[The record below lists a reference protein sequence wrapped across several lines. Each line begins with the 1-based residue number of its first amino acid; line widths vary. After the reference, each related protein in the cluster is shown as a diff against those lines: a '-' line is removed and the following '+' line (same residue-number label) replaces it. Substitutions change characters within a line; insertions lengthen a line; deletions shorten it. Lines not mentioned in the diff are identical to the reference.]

1 MPKPPIPELQ
11 PHQLPKFSGI
21 GSPVRFYVTHP
32 ALRAL
37 IALCAAVFFTFLTTF
52 VDHLIRHEYSISS
65 TVLSI
70 PINDHVFLFGVG
82 VFWLICVL
90 GLGYIIYRILEPLG
104 ILLHALR
111 RSQRFNRLLTRRSDY
126 VMPSQFNRWLD
137 QRIPFY
143 RSYENRWLW
152 VLLCL
157 VVGGIVT
164 PLGLHF
170 LVHVLPIPPNLR
182 SFVEWEQLRIEVPN
196 DIWTL
201 TPLQLMLIGLVTT
214 TILLTV
220 YLLYYVR
227 RVSPKAIITEFKA
240 LTIDESY
247 TGYINTVAT
256 TSRRLLYEELR
267 RIAELLQRNQ
277 IENIHFVPEDA
288 NALIMTSG
296 IETELFTTLQSV
308 VTVEVA
314 NTNSTIDL
322 GRIYAFLTRSLAT
335 ILINGGVQRHD
346 NGAVEIFVEMR
357 YRNRAAAAVK
367 VTIEPTTSPDLVDDD
382 VISHKIREIALRLLV
397 DLGQVPGTGRSWQVL
412 SHFMDGL
419 TASGQRNWWIA
430 ISQYHRALEMEA
442 DTGAQSLGVV
452 YYHLGAAYINQ
463 QLWDEGKRM
472 LLQAERYGPPMAET
486 QYMLALHALNL
497 YWGELHKSDS
507 AFDEICHRCWQAI
520 RMKPDFAA
528 AYQLLGMVHYRRG
541 RIIERDDKQLGK
553 ARAYYRAALRHFWK
567 ALLTYDHRL
576 DGLRRRPAHR
586 ITTVDTAALMRQRM
600 AAAHQIGD
608 ALRGLGRHLEAAQFY
623 ADMEVV
629 EPTNLRNVADTL
641 KNYTL
646 AKWYQKVYDTFVKH
660 QMRRPEVRWDSEIA
674 IHVGWALMAA
684 VNQIQLR
691 AGDEATEAG
700 AKTAKAGAEKNAELV
715 VEAFQYLDYALYT
728 RPRTVRSW
736 SQTDWESAV
745 QSVTDHLSN
754 QKKDTNQSTGLRFES
769 GSNPYLENYHFI
781 QTALDYR
788 QRILVKPPEEAKA
801 EEAKAKSVL
810 EEITKYENFKKFH
823 ECIDRI
829 VALESDRLSDNR
841 YLGVDQYYS
850 ISALAKD
857 AEDLWQTIQKHY
869 IDSDYENQRLG
880 YLRSEQCPKAQFNL
894 PNRIRLDFY
903 LMVSLLA
910 ARSLADARRFEPLSL
925 LGKTVKEQM
934 ERHRKCWQ
942 EKFKFESAHNNR
954 SHFTFSVLV
963 FRYQYASIL
972 AWYAYGLFMRDE
984 DLISKEIS
992 NQVCRGDK
1000 YKQLPATRAESIECA
1015 KEAISEAHRLLPVH
1029 PLVMYM
1035 RARLFAYDRLYNEAI
1050 IELQR
1055 LIDVIAPYDP
1065 KTDVG
1070 VVSAENVQT
1079 QSTTSDERRRLYH
1092 LERIIGRQ
1100 QFVNIIQPARVLE
1113 LMATYA
1119 ELLGDLPQAAA
1130 YLNDAVR
1137 RSPYHDKDFFLF
1149 ERLASLFTQLERY
1162 SNSRAIAEAMKI
1174 PRESLD
1180 QTIAPMGVFRLA
1192 PEILELQAIT
1202 RQGQHEQARQL
1213 SRRIARDFSLAITEA
1228 TSAKVVSEDK
1238 QQGWKSYLEKVD
1250 NTTVPNVYQEI
1261 ASRLE
1266 EIFAVRISTQK
1277 SFVMNLLRLIVT
1289 AKQQTQS
1296 IDKNERKGIF
1306 SEVFASIDTGQLTNL
1321 NRIAKRLLFVQ
1332 NKKAVAALLQ
1342 AESDWEEEY
1351 DLAKLM
1357 HTAMHVGQEARSLL
1371 IYLGDLFNAM
1381 AYNRVMLNQMQS
1393 VHPLIDSVC
1402 AVYIFMYL
1410 YQTCEYMEA
1419 KRGVLSRKLAQS
1431 IDTYAWV
1438 VYKQRIQTINPAI
1451 SKETGDLN
1459 ILQHALHLL
1468 LFAQRYDANRAIIH
1482 FHLACIYLDLAHFTI
1497 LKHLP
1502 TSKFESF
1509 TYLELAQQAIVS
1521 ARQND
1526 RSGRL
1531 SHRLDQLSL
1540 RYRELQSRLESPFS

>member
-1 MPKPPIPELQ
+1 MLEPLIPELQ
-11 PHQLPKFSGI
+11 PHQLPNFRHI
-21 GSPVRFYVTHP
+21 GRSAQFYQSHP
-32 ALRAL
+32 AFRISAAL
-37 IALCAAVFFTFLTTF
+37 SVVVVAALLLLFLGWL
-52 VDHLIRHEYSISS
+52 VQREYRVSS
-65 TVLSI
+65 TILGVYLNADAYLFLDRVGWLTYVLALTQL
-70 PINDHVFLFGVG
+70 V
-82 VFWLICVL
+82 
-90 GLGYIIYRILEPLG
+90 YRLVEPVG
-104 ILLHALR
+104 ILFHPLR
-111 RSQRFNRLLTRRSDY
+111 RTQRFNRLLTRRSDY
-126 VMPSQFNRWLD
+126 VMSTQFNRWLD
-137 QRIPFY
+137 QRVPFF

-152 VLLCL
+152 VLACL
-157 VVGGIVT
+157 IMGGIVT

-170 LVHVLPIPPNLR
+170 FVHFLPIPTNLR
-182 SFVEWEQLRIEVPN
+182 SFIEWGTLRIEVPN

-214 TILLTV
+214 TILLAV

-227 RVSPKAIITEFKA
+227 RVSPRAIITEFKA
-240 LTIDESY
+240 ITIDENY
-247 TGYINTVAT
+247 TSYINTVAT

-277 IENIHFVPEDA
+277 IENVHFVPEDA

-322 GRIYAFLTRSLAT
+322 GRIYTFLTRSLAT

-367 VTIEPTTSPDLVDDD
+367 VTIEPSTSTDLVDDD
-382 VISHKIREIALRLLV
+382 IISQKIREVALRLLV

-419 TASGQRNWWIA
+419 TASSQRNWWIA

-497 YWGELHKSDS
+497 YWGELHKSAP

-520 RMKPDFAA
+520 RMKSDFAA
-528 AYQLLGMVHYRRG
+528 AYQLLGMAYYRRG
-541 RIIERDDKQLGK
+541 RIIERDGNQLGEAK
-553 ARAYYRAALRHFWK
+553 ADYQTALQHFWA

-576 DGLRRRPAHR
+576 DTLRRRPAHR
-586 ITTVDTAALMRQRM
+586 ITTVDVAALMRQRM
-600 AAAHQIGD
+600 ATAHQIGD
-608 ALRGLGRHLEAAQFY
+608 ALRGLGRRLEAAQFY

-646 AKWYQKVYDTFVKH
+646 AKWHQKVYDTFVKH

-684 VNQIQLR
+684 ANR
-691 AGDEATEAG
+691 DRPDY
-700 AKTAKAGAEKNAELV
+700 AELV

-736 SQTDWESAV
+736 SQTNWESAV
-745 QSVTDHLSN
+745 KSAIGHLAYQADGPN
-754 QKKDTNQSTGLRFES
+754 QVFSTEPSSKS
-769 GSNPYLENYHFI
+769 GNSAYLNNYH
-781 QTALDYR
+781 QVQMALEYR
-788 QRILVKPPEEAKA
+788 QLILAKPQEETKTEKTRTDETKA
-801 EEAKAKSVL
+801 NYRTQLKKIIIDEC
-810 EEITKYENFKKFH
+810 FKVFH
-823 ECIDRI
+823 DCVDKIID
-829 VALESDRLSDNR
+829 LESNRVSDNR
-841 YLGVDQYYS
+841 YFGVDQYYRV
-850 ISALAKD
+850 
-857 AEDLWQTIQKHY
+857 AEVAEETENLWQEIKKHY
-869 IDSDYENQRLG
+869 IDSDSEFQRLG
-880 YLRSEQCPKAQFNL
+880 YLEDRPWPVVQFSL
-894 PNRIRLDFY
+894 ANRVRLDFY
-903 LMVSLLA
+903 LIVSLLA
-910 ARSLADARRFEPLSL
+910 ARALADARRFEPLCL
-925 LGKTVKEQM
+925 LAQTVKEQM
-934 ERHRKCWQ
+934 ERHRRRWQ
-942 EKFKFESAHNNR
+942 EAFKFTPTYNNR

-972 AWYAYGLFMRDE
+972 AWYAYGLFMRDG
-984 DLISKEIS
+984 DLISEQIS
-992 NQVCRGDK
+992 KQVRKGGN
-1000 YKQLPATRAESIECA
+1000 YKHLPATRAESIERA
-1015 KEAISEAHRLLPVH
+1015 KEAVSEAHRLLPVH

-1065 KTDVG
+1065 KMDVG

-1100 QFVNIIQPARVLE
+1100 QFVNIIQPARALE

-1137 RSPYHDKDFFLF
+1137 RSPYHDKDFYLF
-1149 ERLASLFTQLERY
+1149 ERLASQFTQLERY

-1174 PRESLD
+1174 PRESLV

-1213 SRRIARDFSLAITEA
+1213 SRRIARDFALTITEA
-1228 TSAKVVSEDK
+1228 DSLDN
-1238 QQGWKSYLEKVD
+1238 QNWKPHLEKID
-1250 NTTVPNVYQEI
+1250 KITEPNVYQEV

-1266 EIFAVRISTQK
+1266 ELFAVKISTEK
-1277 SFVMNLLRLIVT
+1277 TFLANLLELIKH
-1289 AKQQTQS
+1289 AREQAQG
-1296 IDKNERKGIF
+1296 IDKDERKGIF
-1306 SEVFASIDTGQLTNL
+1306 SEVFASIDTTQITNL
-1321 NRIAKRLLFVQ
+1321 NRIASRLLLVQ
-1332 NKKAVAALLQ
+1332 NKKVIQALLQ
-1342 AESDWEEEY
+1342 ANPISDEY
-1351 DLAKLM
+1351 GLAKLM

-1393 VHPLIDSVC
+1393 IHPLIDSLC

-1410 YQTCEYMEA
+1410 YQTCDYMET

-1438 VYKQRIQTINPAI
+1438 VYKQQIQTANPAI
-1451 SKETGDLN
+1451 SQAKGDLN
-1459 ILQHALHLL
+1459 VLQHTLHLL

-1482 FHLACIYLDLAHFTI
+1482 FHLACVYLDLAHLTI
-1497 LKHLP
+1497 VEYP
-1502 TSKFESF
+1502 TSSKLKFDAF
-1509 TYLELAQQAIVS
+1509 KHLELAQQAIGS

-1531 SHRLDQLSL
+1531 GHRIDQLFQ
-1540 RYRELQSRLESPFS
+1540 RYRELEVRWKSPFNGSMQLQS